1 MCVVDFRFSVKDF
14 CNSKPLFSIPNS
26 MIYPVRRKL
35 TPEWRFGGRWLDKSP
50 GHTFLILPA
59 CVENIVTYMQVY
71 FTLHT
76 QKCGVGEKERYSKEL
91 FHIFPYIPRTLFI
104 QPFPFLAT
112 SICLLSAVYLNVTLT
127 CTWVLGVVQKLNV
140 FTSVYFIHMCNIV
153 YIQNYAIC
161 LHLYKLLYWTFHNII
176 KKECKLNMS

>member
-1 MCVVDFRFSVKDF
+1 MR
-14 CNSKPLFSIPNS
+14 
-26 MIYPVRRKL
+26 YPVRRRL
-35 TPEWRFGGRWLDKSP
+35 SPVWRLGGRWLDKSP

-112 SICLLSAVYLNVTLT
+112 SVCLLSAVYLNVTLT
-127 CTWVLGVVQKLNV
+127 CTWVLCVVQKLNV
-140 FTSVYFIHMCNIV
+140 FTSVYFIHMCNIS
-153 YIQNYAIC
+153 YMQNYAIC
-161 LHLYKLLYWTFHNII
+161 LHLYKFLYFLNRVVVKYLQKLKLLITWLFTNQ
-176 KKECKLNMS
+176 KM